1 MEYLQPRFSNR
12 KSFYKKATIIT
23 NGDTI
28 TLHSYDTDVCSYN
41 LKTHTFKKLW
51 NGYSRTTME
60 HINEFCNQYDLATF
74 NKKQWDAYPCDN
86 KEKYKVI
93 ANHVLGCKYKPTTTF
108 DNYDDAEEY
117 ANKLNERSNGLWY
130 YGVEEI

>member
-1 MEYLQPRFSNR
+1 MELIMEYLQPRFSNR
-12 KSFYKKATIIT
+12 KSFYKKAKIIT

-51 NGYSRTTME
+51 NGYSQTTME

-74 NKKQWDAYPCDN
+74 NKKQRDAYPCDN
-86 KEKYKVI
+86 KE
-93 ANHVLGCKYKPTTTF
+93 NT
-108 DNYDDAEEY
+108 
-117 ANKLNERSNGLWY
+117 KL
-130 YGVEEI
+130 